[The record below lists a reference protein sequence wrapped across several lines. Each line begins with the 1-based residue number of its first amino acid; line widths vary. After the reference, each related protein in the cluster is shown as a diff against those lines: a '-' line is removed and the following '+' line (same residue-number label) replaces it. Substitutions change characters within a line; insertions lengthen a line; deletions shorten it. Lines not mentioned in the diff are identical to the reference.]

1 MDYPLFHMQHLI
13 APFRPGPIGLA
24 RFLTASRK
32 WIAQNYHRFDVFHG
46 LSGFHYTVAPAYC
59 AERHGLPAALF
70 MANSGIELTDK
81 RGLKALL
88 GLPRKRRAMVRRL
101 SAVIAMS
108 EEIQQEARNIGVADH
123 RIFRIPMG
131 VDADRFSPAENDHQR
146 AMLRRKLRWANVA
159 TVLFVGGINR
169 RKRPH
174 LLIDVVAKAGKRGMA
189 CQLILA
195 GPEQETDYVF
205 EMKQKIQS
213 LGLDSRV
220 IWHGFTDKIEVL
232 YKAADIFVL
241 PSEREGMS
249 AALVEA
255 MASGLPPIVTP
266 VSGVADLLQSGTNGR
281 VVDGSVAQLGDALE
295 SYLRD
300 PQLREAHGRAARET
314 ILTRCSS
321 EAVLQQYQELYQRIM
336 LRRHC

>member
-1 MDYPLFHMQHLI
+1 
-13 APFRPGPIGLA
+13 
-24 RFLTASRK
+24 
-32 WIAQNYHRFDVFHG
+32 
-46 LSGFHYTVAPAYC
+46 
-59 AERHGLPAALF
+59 
-70 MANSGIELTDK
+70 
-81 RGLKALL
+81 
-88 GLPRKRRAMVRRL
+88 MVRRL

-108 EEIQQEARNIGVADH
+108 EEIQREVRDIGVTDH

-131 VDADRFSPAENDHQR
+131 VDVDRFSPAENDHQR
-146 AMLRRKLRWANVA
+146 AMLRRQLQWPDVA

-169 RKRPH
+169 RKRPD
-174 LLIDVVAKAGKRGMA
+174 LLIDVVAKAQSRGVA

-195 GPEQETDYVF
+195 GPEQETDYVR
-205 EMKQKIQS
+205 EMIQKIQS
-213 LGLDSRV
+213 LEIEARV

-255 MASGLPPIVTP
+255 MASGLPAVVTP
-266 VSGVADLLQSGTNGR
+266 VSGVADLLRDGTNGR
-281 VVDGSVAQLGDALE
+281 VVDGSVEQLEDALG

-300 PQLREAHGRAARET
+300 PQLRRVHGRAARDT
-314 ILTRCSS
+314 ILTRFSS
-321 EAVLQQYQELYQRIM
+321 EAVLQQYEALYQRIM

>member
-1 MDYPLFHMQHLI
+1 
-13 APFRPGPIGLA
+13 
-24 RFLTASRK
+24 
-32 WIAQNYHRFDVFHG
+32 
-46 LSGFHYTVAPAYC
+46 
-59 AERHGLPAALF
+59 
-70 MANSGIELTDK
+70 MANSGIELADK
-81 RGLKALL
+81 RGLKAIL

-108 EEIQQEARNIGVADH
+108 EEIQREVRDIGVADH

-131 VDADRFSPAENDHQR
+131 VDVDRFSPAENDHQR
-146 AMLRRKLRWANVA
+146 AMLRRQLQWPNVA

-169 RKRPH
+169 RKRPD
-174 LLIDVVAKAGKRGMA
+174 LLIDLVAKAQSRGVA

-195 GPEQETDYVF
+195 GPEQETDYVR

-213 LGLDSRV
+213 LEIEARV

-255 MASGLPPIVTP
+255 MASGLPAVVTP
-266 VSGVADLLQSGTNGR
+266 VSGVADLLRDGTNGR
-281 VVDGSVAQLGDALE
+281 VVDGSVDQLEDALA

-300 PQLREAHGRAARET
+300 PQLRRAHGRAARDT
-314 ILTRCSS
+314 ILTQFSS
-321 EAVLQQYQELYQRIM
+321 EAVLQQYEALYQRIM